1 MEHAGHTHVYVGAQP
16 PTQMRDPR
24 GQGSQTVE
32 RTNEWMNACMRA
44 CPRSGQGSHCQHRKS
59 EGNHRA
65 LLVSEHLFLYHDV
78 TFSFHLPWTPS
89 QTAPPKSQADSEG
102 GVLSPAPD
110 KMHLH
115 DLGRNVSDGLA
126 FPVSTSMPTKF
137 THKTYRFPSSLLP
150 AITPP
155 PSFNSP
161 HCMFVSIIEW
171 ATRLQEH
178 ARAFSYSK
186 APITVPGIVD
196 IHLASVQTKDW
207 ELYVHY

>member
-126 FPVSTSMPTKF
+126 FPVSTSMPTQF

-150 AITPP
+150 AITP

-171 ATRLQEH
+171 ATRL
-178 ARAFSYSK
+178 
-186 APITVPGIVD
+186 
-196 IHLASVQTKDW
+196 
-207 ELYVHY
+207 